1 MGFKYPDEPTTPE
14 QWQVIAWAS
23 ILLLIVLGGVGVYFS
38 LQAPP
43 DKIELARQL
52 RYYSLGSWGLAT
64 GIYAVKRLLGFF
76 LG

>member
-1 MGFKYPDEPTTPE
+1 MGFRYPDEQTTPE

-23 ILLLIVLGGVGVYFS
+23 ILLFIVVGGVGFYFS

-52 RYYSLGSWGLAT
+52 RCCSLGFWGLAA
-64 GIYAVKRLLGFF
+64 GIYTVKRLIGFF